1 MSSQFRWFRS
11 YRLLLAWQLLRFK
24 TVLPFIVIIQL
35 FTGVG
40 TMIGLGFLF
49 PKIDPA
55 SALYLATGAPTL
67 TLISLGLTMMPQM
80 VAQAKSQGAF
90 DYMWSLPIPRM
101 AFLAADLTIWL
112 LATVPGVILALVV
125 GAARFGFELQISPLV
140 VPAFLLVAITA
151 TSIGYALAHLTPKPD
166 LVAVITNF
174 VIFSLFLFSPIN
186 FPVERLPTW
195 LAALHRVL
203 PVKYAADAVRGT
215 LAAGYAD
222 ELALAFVVLGV
233 WFVASFGATYVV
245 VTRRS

>member
-1 MSSQFRWFRS
+1 MSSQFKWFRS
-11 YRLLLAWQLLRFK
+11 YRLLLEWQLLRFK

-49 PKIDPA
+49 PKIDPD

-80 VAQAKSQGAF
+80 VAQAKAQGAF

-112 LATVPGVILALVV
+112 LATVPGVILALAV

-166 LVAVITNF
+166 LVSVITNF
-174 VIFSLFLFSPIN
+174 LIFSLFLFSPIN

-195 LAALHRVL
+195 LAALHRFL
-203 PVKYAADAVRGT
+203 PIKYAADAVRGT

-222 ELALAFVVLGV
+222 DLRLAFTVLGV
-233 WFVASFGATYVV
+233 WFVTSFGATYVV
-245 VTRRS
+245 VTRRR

>member
-1 MSSQFRWFRS
+1 MSPYFKWFRS
-11 YRLLLAWQLLRFK
+11 YRLLLEWQLLRFK

-49 PKIDPA
+49 PEIDPH

-112 LATVPGVILALVV
+112 LATVPGVVLALAV
-125 GAARFGFELQISPLV
+125 GAARFGFELKISPLV

-186 FPVERLPTW
+186 FPVDRLPTW

-222 ELALAFVVLGV
+222 DLRLAFIVLGV
-233 WFVASFGATYVV
+233 WFVVSFGATYVV
-245 VTRRS
+245 VTRRR